1 MTNFLFSNVDTVE
14 LATKYGTPLYVVSED
29 LIVDRCKEIKK
40 DYIQKFKNTMVAYA
54 SKAFLTKEMA
64 RIIKREGFGMD
75 VVSGGELYTAIQVDF
90 PMEKIIFHGNNK
102 TREEIEMAVQNG
114 VGRIVVDNF
123 LELKLIEE
131 IAEKYNKK
139 MNILFRI
146 TPGIN
151 SHTHRY
157 IQTGQID
164 SKFGIPLDKE
174 IIYKF
179 INTAMNSQYVDL
191 KGFHFHIGSQIH
203 ENTAHVKAINILVKL
218 AKTAKEDLGFITRE
232 INAGGGYGIRYG
244 QGECR
249 KPISYYTDA
258 MMKELIDGCEKYG
271 LERPMLIIE
280 PGRWIVGEAGITL
293 YTIGSIKEIP
303 GVRTYVGIDGG
314 MPDNPRP
321 ALYGAKYEGVIA
333 NKIDKKP
340 IQNVTIA
347 GKCCETGDILIWD
360 LNVPQIETGDILAV
374 LSTGAYNY
382 SMASNYNRI
391 PKPAVVMLREGKDRL
406 IVKRETYDDILK
418 NEI

>member
-1 MTNFLFSNVDTVE
+1 MTNFLFSNVDTIE

-64 RIIKREGFGMD
+64 RIIKREGLGMD

-218 AKTAKEDLGFITRE
+218 AKIAKEDLGFITRE